1 MVRAFAHLGVQLI
14 HLAYLDEFGHVGPY
28 VSRSDRR
35 HNDSPVFGFAGFV
48 MPVSEVR
55 AFGTWFFQ
63 RRYSSLASAN
73 VSASPLPWRG
83 SKPPLASARL
93 AVARH
98 RASLSGTAREAP
110 DFGRV
115 ACR

>member
-63 RRYSSLASAN
+63 RRYSSLA
-73 VSASPLPWRG
+73 
-83 SKPPLASARL
+83 
-93 AVARH
+93 
-98 RASLSGTAREAP
+98 
-110 DFGRV
+110 
-115 ACR
+115 